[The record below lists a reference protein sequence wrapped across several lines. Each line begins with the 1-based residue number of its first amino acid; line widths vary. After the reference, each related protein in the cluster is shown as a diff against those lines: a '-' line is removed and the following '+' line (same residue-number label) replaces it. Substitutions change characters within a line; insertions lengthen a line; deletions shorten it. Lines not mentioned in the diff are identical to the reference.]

1 MSQIPVVYLLVSG
14 MRRFAGTL
22 LVIASNV
29 HSIGYIYQWTI
40 DHTFSKNVRMSP
52 HIWAFVA
59 LVTVD
64 LICLFSIPFFRRR
77 AYNFFY
83 CSHVVLFVLFL
94 PAIHAHQP
102 GVWPYV
108 IAAAGIISLDYL
120 IRFMKTC
127 VFNARIR
134 PIPDL
139 MLTRIEVPQLNAGW
153 RAGQHVRLRVL
164 SSAMGW
170 FSWAESHPFT
180 IATATKTPEGMV
192 LL

>member
-1 MSQIPVVYLLVSG
+1 MGLCCARHCRSYIPIFDPILQTTGIQFLL
-14 MRRFAGTL
+14 L
-22 LVIASNV
+22 LACRI
-29 HSIGYIYQWTI
+29 
-40 DHTFSKNVRMSP
+40 VRPLSP
-52 HIWAFVA
+52 SCEPKLRPCHCQLLIMHIQ
-59 LVTVD
+59 
-64 LICLFSIPFFRRR
+64 
-77 AYNFFY
+77 
-83 CSHVVLFVLFL
+83 
-94 PAIHAHQP
+94 IHAHQP

-170 FSWAESHPFT
+170 FGWAESHPFT

-192 LL
+192 LLLHLVHRCVHLFLHSITQRASRKLCHNC